1 MGSRRSHV
9 LAQALLLGAYGLA
22 SLAHAQADKPI
33 VAVFAIE
40 GRDTR
45 LPPRSL
51 AALTEYLSTR
61 LSSSGAFAVIPTDEV
76 KRRLDEQKSASY
88 KACYDQS
95 CQIEI
100 GKELAAQHSVS
111 TQVARLGGRCV
122 VSSKLFDLKRGT
134 ADRAAVSECD
144 CSEAGMMTALQDIS
158 AQLSRTAA
166 APVTA
171 SAPPVTP
178 PVAPAA
184 PAPADPNLLTS
195 WRQQERPD
203 FEQHPDGIV
212 GASGRLIWKER
223 LVDFELEF
231 DAEYVGGSTDG
242 ALGIL
247 WRGGGPE
254 GETPQRGYSFGARW
268 SGTYNIFSGVG
279 GGWTSLATA
288 WGRGHPYKPSPIISP
303 RRNKVRLEVKGTSYT
318 LHLNGQ
324 LLDRGDHSA
333 HRGGYLGIGP
343 FDGAIVKF
351 SNIRLTP
358 R

>member
-1 MGSRRSHV
+1 MGSNRPHV
-9 LAQALLLGAYGLA
+9 ISSALLVGASGLA
-22 SLAHAQADKPI
+22 ALAHAQADKPI

-61 LSSSGAFAVIPTDEV
+61 LSSSGAFAVIPNDEV

-158 AQLSRTAA
+158 AQLAR
-166 APVTA
+166 PA

-178 PVAPAA
+178 PVAAA

-231 DAEYVGGSTDG
+231 DAEFLGGSPDG
-242 ALGIL
+242 AVGIL

-254 GETPQRGYSFGARW
+254 GETPQRGYSFGARG
-268 SGTYNIFSGVG
+268 SGSYNIFSGVG

-288 WGRGHPYKPSPIISP
+288 WGRSHPYKPSPLISP
-303 RRNKVRLEVKGTSYT
+303 RRNEVRLEVKGTRYT
-318 LHLNGQ
+318 LYLNGQ

-333 HRGGYLGIGP
+333 HRGGDLGIGP
-343 FDGAIVKF
+343 FDGAVVKF